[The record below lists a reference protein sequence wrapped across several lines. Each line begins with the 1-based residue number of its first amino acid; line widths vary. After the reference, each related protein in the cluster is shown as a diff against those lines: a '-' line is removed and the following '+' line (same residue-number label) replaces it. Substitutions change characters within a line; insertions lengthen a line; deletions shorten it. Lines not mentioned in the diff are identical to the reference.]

1 MATVETQE
9 AQLFLARLLS
19 PRELT
24 LQRENGEPES
34 FRCAE
39 PLASP
44 TPVGTRVEIENP
56 ERRLSVRLFPI
67 AGSTE
72 LVVAVTDQ
80 AAGALCAEWL
90 GDLVNHIAH
99 DLRNLFFTVSLQAE
113 IASRSP
119 SQAKPHLDIILNQ
132 LARVQQY
139 LERLLLYGR
148 KLSLSLATLDVD
160 TFLREKLR
168 VFRASWPEDQPP
180 LSFNLTVEGEAGVAR
195 WDPQLLGYAL
205 EAVLDNAARATAPR
219 QTVDIRVVGEKQ
231 RVCVEIKD
239 HGPGIPAK
247 DLDKVFLPMAVRR
260 PHGLGLGLPTAKKLV
275 EAHGGRLSLFTSSSG
290 TIVSIVLPRQ
300 ANER

>member
-1 MATVETQE
+1 MTTDQTQE
-9 AQLFLARLLS
+9 GQLFLARLLP

-24 LQRENGEPES
+24 LQRENGEAES
-34 FRCAE
+34 FRCAQ
-39 PLASP
+39 PLASFMP
-44 TPVGTRVEIENP
+44 FGTRVEIENP
-56 ERRLSVRLFPI
+56 ERRFSVRLFPI
-67 AGSTE
+67 AGTTE
-72 LVVAVTDQ
+72 LVLAVPDQ
-80 AAGALCAEWL
+80 AAATLCGQWL
-90 GDLVNHIAH
+90 EELVNHIAH

-148 KLSLSLATLDVD
+148 KPSLCLATLDVD

-168 VFRASWPEDQPP
+168 VLRASWPQDQAP
-180 LSFNLTVEGEAGVAR
+180 LTFNLTVEGEVGVAR

-205 EAVLDNAARATAPR
+205 EAVLDNAARATLPR
-219 QTVDIRVVGEKQ
+219 QTVDIRIYGEKQ
-231 RVCVEIKD
+231 RVSVEIQD

-247 DLDKVFLPMAVRR
+247 DLEKVFLPMAVRR
-260 PHGLGLGLPTAKKLV
+260 PNGLGLGLPIAKKLV
-275 EAHGGRLSLFTSSSG
+275 EAHGGKLSLFTSSSG
-290 TIVSIVLPRQ
+290 TIVSIILPRQ

>member
-1 MATVETQE
+1 MITDETQE
-9 AQLFLARLLS
+9 VKLFLARLLP

-24 LQRENGEPES
+24 LQRENGETES
-34 FRCAE
+34 FRCAQ

-44 TPVGTRVEIENP
+44 MPFGTRVEIENP
-56 ERRLSVRLFPI
+56 ERRFSVRFFPI
-67 AGSTE
+67 AGTTE
-72 LVVAVTDQ
+72 LVLAVTDE
-80 AAGALCAEWL
+80 AGSALCAEWL
-90 GDLVNHIAH
+90 EELVNHIAH
-99 DLRNLFFTVSLQAE
+99 DLRNLFFTVSLQTE
-113 IASRSP
+113 IASRNP

-148 KLSLSLATLDVD
+148 KPSLCLATLDVD

-168 VFRASWPEDQPP
+168 VLRASWPQDQAP
-180 LSFNLTVEGEAGVAR
+180 LTFNLTVEGEAGVAR

-205 EAVLDNAARATAPR
+205 EAVLDNAARATPPR
-219 QTVDIRVVGEKQ
+219 QAVDLRVLGEKQ
-231 RVCVEIKD
+231 RVCVEIQD

-247 DLDKVFLPMAVRR
+247 DLEKVFLPMAVRR
-260 PHGLGLGLPTAKKLV
+260 PNGLGLGLPTAKKLV

-290 TIVSIVLPRQ
+290 TIVSILLPRQ